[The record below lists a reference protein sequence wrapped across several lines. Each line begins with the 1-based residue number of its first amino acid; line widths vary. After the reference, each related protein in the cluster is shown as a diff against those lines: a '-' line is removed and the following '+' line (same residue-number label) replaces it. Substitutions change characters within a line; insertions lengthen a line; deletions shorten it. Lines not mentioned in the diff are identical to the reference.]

1 MGYVV
6 EIYKTFAGAYFFVMT
21 VRAGHG
27 TTSEKDYVGSVPR
40 PVDSGQFMTTGIV
53 HLQSSSPS
61 VMLSKG
67 RRPDASRYE
76 VTLGGII
83 SPSKKAISKR
93 FSTFALNDMLVR

>member
-6 EIYKTFAGAYFFVMT
+6 KVDETFAGSDFRVVTM
-21 VRAGHG
+21 RARHG
-27 TTSEKDYVGSVPR
+27 AASEEYYIGGVPR
-40 PVDSGQFMTTGIV
+40 PVNSGQFMTTGIV
-53 HLQSSSPS
+53 HLQFSSPS